1 MPPFVIADDSYID
14 FLIYCF
20 MKWVGEINDETTKL
34 SFRDYFENP
43 VRKLQLEEEFTANS
57 DGEPLD
63 IWFDPTEVKGVVH
76 WVHWNK

>member
-1 MPPFVIADDSYID
+1 
-14 FLIYCF
+14 

-43 VRKLQLEEEFTANS
+43 IRKLQLEEEFTANS

-76 WVHWNK
+76 

>member
-1 MPPFVIADDSYID
+1 MPPFIVADDSYID

-20 MKWVGEINDETTKL
+20 MKWVGEINDQTTTV

-43 VRKLQLEEEFTANS
+43 VRKLKLEEEFTANS

-63 IWFDPTEVKGVVH
+63 IWFDPAEIKEVFH
-76 WVHWNK
+76 

>member
-57 DGEPLD
+57 YGEPLD

-76 WVHWNK
+76 

>member
-34 SFRDYFENP
+34 SFRDYFEN
-43 VRKLQLEEEFTANS
+43 RIYN
-57 DGEPLD
+57 
-63 IWFDPTEVKGVVH
+63 
-76 WVHWNK
+76 